1 MTRIRLK
8 YVNGFRDRHGR
19 RRRYYL
25 RRPGYKAVALPG
37 LPGSKE
43 FMEAYHAALGCEG
56 PQPQSSFTRVI
67 TGTVNAL
74 IVAYLDRSP
83 GSTSPFKTLA
93 AETQRTRL
101 NILENFREAHGEK
114 RIYRTETDGRRVMLL
129 TREHLQRIVNEKANA
144 PFAQR
149 NLLNTLRALF
159 RWAVAEGRVPD
170 DPTLGVT
177 RQKITSSGYQTW
189 SETDIEKYRR
199 THPLGT
205 MRRLAIELL
214 LSTAVRRGDAVRL
227 GPQHVHDGT
236 LMFEQGKTKGA
247 EEATV
252 VIPLHPDLCA
262 AIAAMPAT
270 NIVRLAAPTFLQ
282 TALGRPFTVAGF
294 GNWFRKC
301 CNEAGLPIGLSAHG
315 LRKAAARRLAD
326 IGCSAHEIAAITG
339 HATLSEIQRYTRAA
353 DRKRLALQAM
363 KKLIESGT

>member
-1 MTRIRLK
+1 MQ
-8 YVNGFRDRHGR
+8 
-19 RRRYYL
+19 
-25 RRPGYKAVALPG
+25 
-37 LPGSKE
+37 
-43 FMEAYHAALGCEG
+43 AYRAALDCEG
-56 PQPQSSFTRVI
+56 PQPQSSLTRVI

-74 IVAYLDRSP
+74 IAAYLDYSP
-83 GSTSPFKTLA
+83 GSTSPFKALA
-93 AETQRTRL
+93 AETQRTRR

-114 RIYRTETDGRRVMLL
+114 RIYTETDGRRVMLL
-129 TREHLQRIVNEKANA
+129 TPEHLQRIVNEKANT

-159 RWAVAEGRVPD
+159 RWAVAEGRAPG

-189 SETDIEKYRR
+189 PETAIEKYKQ
-199 THPLGT
+199 THALGT
-205 MRRLAIELL
+205 MPRLAIELL

-252 VIPLHPDLCA
+252 IIPLHPDLCA